1 MKFIIRL
8 YPMSEQSDLCSSGVH
23 VAFVITTYGE
33 ILGLFFPVLHFDNFS
48 AIVSLYTY
56 FITPKAVQVMVIK

>member
-1 MKFIIRL
+1 
-8 YPMSEQSDLCSSGVH
+8 MSEQSDLCSSGVH

-33 ILGLFFPVLHFDNFS
+33 ILGLFFPALHFDNFS